1 MTETEPTG
9 DDADSDAIDPETLD
23 YLTERLAAID
33 TELAALRNDKRRSEA
48 ELRALIRD
56 EVREVLGSDD

>member
-1 MTETEPTG
+1 MTETEPTS
-9 DDADSDAIDPETLD
+9 DDADSDAIDPATLD

-33 TELAALRNDKRRSEA
+33 TELAALRNDKQRSEA

-56 EVREVLGSDD
+56 EVREVLETDD